1 MTMYRYRVT
10 WSGFPGAP
18 GVSTFYEETGGAAT
32 LPAKLRTFFE
42 ACKAYLPSNV
52 TISYPGSGDLIEESS
67 GALSGDWSIG
77 TTPANTVG
85 TLGQVYAAPVGIVVN
100 WRTGGIVNGHRVRG
114 RTFLV
119 PVQQDTATG
128 VPNPTA
134 IAAIQSAAAALVTSA
149 PTMVVWARPVLA
161 PLPNPRAGTKH
172 AVTAAQVPGKY
183 VVLRSRR
190 D

>member
-1 MTMYRYRVT
+1 MPMYRVRVSWT
-10 WSGFPGAP
+10 GFPGAP
-18 GVSTFYEETGGAAT
+18 GVSTFYEQSTIT

-42 ACKAYLPSNV
+42 AIKAYLPSNV
-52 TISYPGSGDLIEESS
+52 TLSYQSAGDIIEEAS
-67 GALSGDWSIG
+67 GGLGGDWSV
-77 TTPANTVG
+77 TPTPANTTG
-85 TLGQVYAAPVGIVVN
+85 TLGQVYAAPVGVVVN

-128 VPNPTA
+128 GPNPTA
-134 IAAIQSAAAALVTSA
+134 IAAIQAAAAALVVSA
-149 PTMVVWARPVLA
+149 PNMCVWSRPVEA
-161 PLPNPRAGTKH
+161 PLPNPRAGSAH
-172 AVTAAQVPGKY
+172 PVTAAQVPGKY